1 MSEVQPEMGE
11 DSRLP
16 WTNVTSVSLHFY
28 AYRLCMYVCMYI
40 GLLSFL
46 SFLAFKLTMDKQ
58 VTMKKAIYIYVYI
71 YIVSVI

>member
-28 AYRLCMYVCMYI
+28 AYHLCMYVCMYVHWP
-40 GLLSFL
+40 
-46 SFLAFKLTMDKQ
+46 FKLFKLF
-58 VTMKKAIYIYVYI
+58 
-71 YIVSVI
+71 SF